1 MLKNDLVSLTFSI
14 IAVFTLA
21 TTTAQAEESS
31 PQRLMVFGDS
41 LTAGYGLA
49 SEDSLPAQLQR
60 ALRERGHA
68 VTVIN
73 AGVSGDTTSGGLSR
87 LEWTLADDPQAV
99 ILALGANDGLRG
111 INPGLTRDNLQQ
123 MLEIMQQRELPVL
136 LLGMLAPPNLGRDYG
151 EAFNAI
157 YPDLAEEYSVLLY
170 PFFLEDVVGEPQ
182 LNLEDGIHP
191 NRQGVAVVVDNI
203 LPLVEQLLQQIET
216 Q

>member
-14 IAVFTLA
+14 IAIFALA
-21 TTTAQAEESS
+21 TATAQAEESS

>member
-1 MLKNDLVSLTFSI
+1 MLKSDLLRLTFSI
-14 IAVFTLA
+14 IAIFAFA
-21 TTTAQAEESS
+21 TATAQAESS

-123 MLEIMQQRELPVL
+123 MLEIVQQRELPVL
-136 LLGMLAPPNLGRDYG
+136 LLGMLAPPNLGRDYS

-216 Q
+216 E

>member
-1 MLKNDLVSLTFSI
+1 MFKNDLVSLTFSI
-14 IAVFTLA
+14 IAVFALA
-21 TTTAQAEESS
+21 TATAQAEDS

-41 LTAGYGLA
+41 LTAGYGLD
-49 SEDSLPAQLQR
+49 SKDSLPAQLQR
-60 ALRERGHA
+60 ALRDRGHA

-111 INPGLTRDNLQQ
+111 INPGLTRDNLQH
-123 MLEIMQQRELPVL
+123 MLEILQQHELPVL

-157 YPDLAEEYSVLLY
+157 YPDLAEEYSVLFY

-191 NRQGVAVVVDNI
+191 NRQGVQVIVENI
-203 LPLVEQLLQQIET
+203 LPLVEQLLQQIEV

>member
-1 MLKNDLVSLTFSI
+1 MFKKYIVILTFTI
-14 IAVFTLA
+14 IAVFALA
-21 TTTAQAEESS
+21 TVTAQAESS
-31 PQRLMVFGDS
+31 PLRLMVFGDS

-123 MLEIMQQRELPVL
+123 MLEILQQRDLPVL
-136 LLGMLAPPNLGRDYG
+136 LLGMLAPPNLGRDYS
-151 EAFNAI
+151 EAFNTI
-157 YPDLAEEYSVLLY
+157 YPDLAEDYSVLLY

-191 NRQGVAVVVDNI
+191 NRQGVAVVVENI
-203 LPLVEQLLQQIET
+203 LPLVEQLLQQVEAE
-216 Q
+216 

>member
-14 IAVFTLA
+14 IAIFALA
-21 TTTAQAEESS
+21 TATAQAESS

>member
-1 MLKNDLVSLTFSI
+1 MFKNDLVSLTFSI
-14 IAVFTLA
+14 IAVFALA
-21 TTTAQAEESS
+21 TATAQAEDS

-41 LTAGYGLA
+41 LTAGYGLD
-49 SEDSLPAQLQR
+49 SKDSLPAQLQR
-60 ALRERGHA
+60 ALRDRGHA

-73 AGVSGDTTSGGLSR
+73 AGGSGDTTSGGLSR

-111 INPGLTRDNLQQ
+111 INPGLTRDNLQH
-123 MLEIMQQRELPVL
+123 MLEILQQHELPVL

-157 YPDLAEEYSVLLY
+157 YPDLAEEYSVLFY

-191 NRQGVAVVVDNI
+191 NRQGVQVIVENI
-203 LPLVEQLLQQIET
+203 LPLVEQLLQQIEV